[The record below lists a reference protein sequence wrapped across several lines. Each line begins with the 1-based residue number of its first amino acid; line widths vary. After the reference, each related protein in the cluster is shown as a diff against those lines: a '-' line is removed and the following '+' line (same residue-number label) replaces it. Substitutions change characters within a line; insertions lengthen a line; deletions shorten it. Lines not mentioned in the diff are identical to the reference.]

1 MQLCEKGSTSES
13 QRRDQY
19 ETDKDGARALVSLLL
34 SSLTSLSSSAILLRS
49 AGMAMQLPPL
59 LLLFA
64 SALSSE
70 AVSSHAFL
78 SREVM

>member
-1 MQLCEKGSTSES
+1 MGVSSLTE
-13 QRRDQY
+13 R
-19 ETDKDGARALVSLLL
+19 ETDDKDEARVLVSLLL